1 MVASILCSVD
11 DKQIPLYRIMWISD
25 LPHFCGHD
33 ECEKEGH
40 YEIRL
45 EQDESVW
52 ASREERD
59 AVKTALES
67 WQGGMNSESDWH

>member
-1 MVASILCSVD
+1 MPHVFCAID
-11 DKQIPLYRIMWISD
+11 DKSVPLYRVMWISN

-33 ECEKEGH
+33 DCMHEGD

-59 AVKTALES
+59 NLLQAIEA
-67 WQGGMNSESDWH
+67 WQCGDEFDEDWN

>member
-1 MVASILCSVD
+1 MPPVFCDID
-11 DKQIPLYRIMWISD
+11 DKSIPLYRIMWISN

-33 ECEKEGH
+33 DCMHEGD
-40 YEIRL
+40 YEVRL

-59 AVKTALES
+59 SLLQTIAA
-67 WQGGMNSESDWH
+67 WQNGDEFDEDWR

>member
-1 MVASILCSVD
+1 MPPVFCVVD
-11 DKQIPLYRIMWISD
+11 DKNIPLYRVLWISN

-33 ECEKEGH
+33 DCMHEGD
-40 YEIRL
+40 YEVRL

-59 AVKTALES
+59 SLLQTIEA
-67 WQGGMNSESDWH
+67 WQNGDEFDEDCW